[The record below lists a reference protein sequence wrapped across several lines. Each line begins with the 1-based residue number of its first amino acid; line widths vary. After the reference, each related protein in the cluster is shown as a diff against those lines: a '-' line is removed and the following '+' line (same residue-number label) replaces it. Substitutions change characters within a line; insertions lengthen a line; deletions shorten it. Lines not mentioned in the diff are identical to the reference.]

1 MLFKARG
8 SGNYTSPCIFSHHR
22 VKMRRRWRSLCSVS
36 ALVATVI
43 ISYNLI
49 CFHYNFVIFIQVH
62 FLVVV
67 LIINELLS
75 FSLFLT
81 ILHRLQLM

>member
-1 MLFKARG
+1 M
-8 SGNYTSPCIFSHHR
+8 
-22 VKMRRRWRSLCSVS
+22 S

-81 ILHRLQLM
+81 ILHRQVATDVDSIKYKNVAIIYAENSNT